1 MLGQPVEG
9 PPLQIQEW
17 VKAAINKMK
26 DGKAGGSSGVVAEM
40 LKASGDVGLDLV
52 TELINCI
59 VREGCIPKDWQTS
72 VIVNCFKGKGD
83 ALECG
88 NYRGLKLLDHVMKV
102 FERVIEKLIW
112 EKVDIDA
119 MQFGFMPGKG
129 TTDAIF
135 LVRQLQEKYLGKKK
149 KLFFAFVNLEKAFDQ
164 VPQDIVKWAMHKLR
178 VDEWLIGVVMSMYA
192 NATSSVRINGTLGE
206 KFGVQVGVHQGSVL
220 SPLLFI
226 MALEALAREFRSGCL
241 GSCFMLMTL
250 WSLQKAWRNLL

>member
-1 MLGQPVEG
+1 MYAAKKKAEQERFRDVLRWEDDRAEVFKIAKQMTTKNHDVIGEKCVRNNEGKLAFEDSEKHAAWKEYYEKLLNEEFGWDRENLVLGQPVEG
-9 PPLQIQEW
+9 PPPQIQKEW

-40 LKASGDVGLDLV
+40 LKASGDIGLDLV

-112 EKVDIDA
+112 EKLTL
-119 MQFGFMPGKG
+119 MLCS
-129 TTDAIF
+129 
-135 LVRQLQEKYLGKKK
+135 LVLCQER
-149 KLFFAFVNLEKAFDQ
+149 
-164 VPQDIVKWAMHKLR
+164 VPLML
-178 VDEWLIGVVMSMYA
+178 
-192 NATSSVRINGTLGE
+192 SS
-206 KFGVQVGVHQGSVL
+206 
-220 SPLLFI
+220 
-226 MALEALAREFRSGCL
+226 
-241 GSCFMLMTL
+241 
-250 WSLQKAWRNLL
+250 W